1 MRFSNRAT
9 LYYVLH
15 LGVLSLIVTGC
26 GGIKSTPLTTP
37 KPSETNTAP
46 PLVEATLTPTPAPRP
61 TLPGDKIDV
70 GGYNL
75 YLDCKGTGS
84 PTVILESGLEGDVVT
99 WKQVHPEVAMFT
111 RVCRYDRAG
120 LAHSDYGPTPRDAEM
135 TAQDL
140 HTLLTKA
147 NMAPPYILVGHSFG
161 GLLIRRYAFD
171 YPDAVTGM
179 IFVDSL
185 HENWW
190 DEALTLL
197 PSPASTDSDRLNS
210 FRLYLT
216 DGWRD
221 PSSNFEAMDIPTVVD
236 QVRETGDF
244 GDMPITVL
252 TAATFNVLNPGL
264 PPELETAL
272 ANLFTE
278 QQSRLAA
285 LSTNGTQ
292 TIIPDTGHNI
302 PRENPQAVIEA
313 IREMVEK
320 Q

>member
-1 MRFSNRAT
+1 MREQGNSRLRCLALVVT
-9 LYYVLH
+9 AW
-15 LGVLSLIVTGC
+15 LILMGC
-26 GGIKSTPLTTP
+26 GVPPASSPPVTASPTLAPGTTD
-37 KPSETNTAP
+37 
-46 PLVEATLTPTPAPRP
+46 TPAPRP

-75 YLDCKGTGS
+75 YLDCKGEGS
-84 PTVILESGLEGDVVT
+84 PTVILEAGLEGDVVT
-99 WKQVHPEVAMFT
+99 WKDVHPEAVKIT
-111 RVCRYDRAG
+111 RTCRYDRAG
-120 LAHSDYGPTPRDAEM
+120 LAHSDYGPTPRDAEL

-147 NMAPPYILVGHSFG
+147 NIAPPYILVGHSFG

-171 YPDAVTGM
+171 FPGEVSGM

-185 HENWW
+185 HEDWW
-190 DEALTLL
+190 DEALALL
-197 PSPASTDSDRLNS
+197 PADPANDSARLAS
-210 FRLYLT
+210 FRLYLR

-221 PSSNFEAMDIPTVVD
+221 PSNNFEAMDIPAAAD

-252 TAATFNVLNPGL
+252 TAGNFTVLNPGL

-272 ANLFTE
+272 ANLFIE
-278 QQSRLAA
+278 QQSHLAR

-292 TIIPDTGHNI
+292 VIIPDTGHNM
-302 PRENPQAVIEA
+302 PRENPEVVVDA
-313 IREMVEK
+313 IREML
-320 Q
+320 QP

>member
-1 MRFSNRAT
+1 
-9 LYYVLH
+9 
-15 LGVLSLIVTGC
+15 
-26 GGIKSTPLTTP
+26 
-37 KPSETNTAP
+37 
-46 PLVEATLTPTPAPRP
+46 
-61 TLPGDKIDV
+61 V
-70 GGYNL
+70 GGHNL
-75 YLDCKGTGS
+75 YIDCKGTGS

-99 WKQVHPEVAMFT
+99 WKDVHPEAAKFT

-120 LAHSDYGPTPRDAEM
+120 LAHSDYGPVPRNAEL

-147 NMAPPYILVGHSFG
+147 NVAPPYILVGHSFG

-171 YPDAVTGM
+171 FPDEVTGM

-197 PSPASTDSDRLNS
+197 PSPSSTDSARLNS
-210 FRLYLT
+210 FRFYLT

-221 PSSNFEAMDIPTVVD
+221 PSSNFEAMDIPAVVE

-244 GDMPITVL
+244 GDISITVL
-252 TAATFNVLNPGL
+252 TAEKFTVLNPGL
-264 PPELETAL
+264 PAELETAL
-272 ANLFTE
+272 ANLFIE
-278 QQSRLAA
+278 EQSRLAA
-285 LSTNGTQ
+285 LSANGTQ
-292 TIIPDTGHNI
+292 IIVPDTGHNM
-302 PRENPQAVIEA
+302 PRENPSVVVDA

>member
-1 MRFSNRAT
+1 MKAT
-9 LYYVLH
+9 RVILL
-15 LGVLSLIVTGC
+15 LLLSISIVGC
-26 GGIKSTPLTTP
+26 ASSTTVTP
-37 KPSETNTAP
+37 TKAP
-46 PLVEATLTPTPAPRP
+46 PTVTPTASFTPAPRP

-99 WKQVHPEVAMFT
+99 WKQVHPEVAKFT

-120 LAHSDYGPTPRDAEM
+120 LAHSDYGPMPRDAKL
-135 TAQDL
+135 TSADL
-140 HTLLTKA
+140 HTLLTQA
-147 NMAPPYILVGHSFG
+147 NIAPPYILVGHSFG

-171 YPDAVTGM
+171 YPDEVTGM

-190 DEALTLL
+190 EDALTLL
-197 PSPASTDSDRLNS
+197 PSPSSTDSARLNS

-221 PSSNFEAMDIPTVVD
+221 PSSNFEAMDIPAVAE
-236 QVRETGDF
+236 QVRETDNF
-244 GDMPITVL
+244 GDIPITVL
-252 TAATFNVLNPGL
+252 TAGRFDVLNPGL

-272 ANLFTE
+272 ANLFVE
-278 QQSRLAA
+278 QQKRLAA
-285 LSTNGTQ
+285 LSTNGVPV
-292 TIIPDTGHNI
+292 IIPDSGHNM
-302 PRENPQAVIEA
+302 PRENPGAVIDA
-313 IREMVEK
+313 IREMVVK
-320 Q
+320 P

>member
-1 MRFSNRAT
+1 MNIIQRNSIQLALAVVMVSTVVGCASPAT
-9 LYYVLH
+9 P
-15 LGVLSLIVTGC
+15 
-26 GGIKSTPLTTP
+26 KSTEPTVTP
-37 KPSETNTAP
+37 PVVVSTPSF
-46 PLVEATLTPTPAPRP
+46 TPAPRP

-99 WKQVHPEVAMFT
+99 WKQVHPEVAKFT

-120 LAHSDYGPTPRDAEM
+120 LAHSDYGPTPRDAEL

-147 NMAPPYILVGHSFG
+147 NIAPPYILVGHSFG

-171 YPDAVTGM
+171 YPDDVVGM

-185 HENWW
+185 QEDWW
-190 DEALTLL
+190 DESLTLL
-197 PSPASTDSDRLNS
+197 PPPSSGDSARLAS

-221 PSSNFEAMDIPTVVD
+221 PSSNFEAMDIPKVVE

-244 GDMPITVL
+244 SDMPITVL
-252 TAATFNVLNPGL
+252 TAGTFDVLNPGL
-264 PPELETAL
+264 PPDLEQAL
-272 ANLFTE
+272 ANLFHEE
-278 QQSRLAA
+278 QGRLAV
-285 LSTNGTQ
+285 LSTIGTQ
-292 TIIPDTGHNI
+292 TTIPDSGHNM
-302 PRENPQAVIEA
+302 PRENPQAIIDA
-313 IREMVEK
+313 IHNMVVK
-320 Q
+320 P

>member
-1 MRFSNRAT
+1 MIS
-9 LYYVLH
+9 
-15 LGVLSLIVTGC
+15 SIVFMGC
-26 GGIKSTPLTTP
+26 GTPASSPTP
-37 KPSETNTAP
+37 TTAP
-46 PLVEATLTPTPAPRP
+46 PTPIPAASLTPAPRP

-99 WKQVHPEVAMFT
+99 WKDVHPEVAKFT

-135 TAQDL
+135 TAMDL
-140 HTLLTKA
+140 HILLTLA
-147 NMAPPYILVGHSFG
+147 NVTPPYIFVGHSFG
-161 GLLIRRYAFD
+161 GLLIRRYAYDF
-171 YPDAVTGM
+171 PGEVSGM
-179 IFVDSL
+179 IFVDAL
-185 HENWW
+185 HEDWW
-190 DEALTLL
+190 DEALALL
-197 PSPASTDSDRLNS
+197 PSDTSNDSPRLAS

-221 PSSNFEAMDIPTVVD
+221 PSSNFEAMDIPAVVN
-236 QVRETGDF
+236 QVRETGNL

-252 TAATFNVLNPGL
+252 TAGNFTVLNPGL
-264 PPELETAL
+264 PPELETTL
-272 ANLFTE
+272 ANLFVE

-292 TIIPDTGHNI
+292 TIVPDTGHNM
-302 PRENPQAVIEA
+302 PREDPQVIIDA
-313 IREMVEK
+313 IQVMVTK
-320 Q
+320 

>member
-1 MRFSNRAT
+1 MTKPPYGHFRF
-9 LYYVLH
+9 L
-15 LGVLSLIVTGC
+15 LSVVIASIAFTGC
-26 GGIKSTPLTTP
+26 GTPASSPAPT
-37 KPSETNTAP
+37 TAP
-46 PLVEATLTPTPAPRP
+46 PTPIPAASLTPAPRP

-99 WKQVHPEVAMFT
+99 WKDVHPEVAKFT

-135 TAQDL
+135 TAMDL
-140 HTLLTKA
+140 HILLTLA
-147 NMAPPYILVGHSFG
+147 NVTPPYIFVGHSFG
-161 GLLIRRYAFD
+161 GLLIRRYAYDF
-171 YPDAVTGM
+171 PGEVSGM
-179 IFVDSL
+179 IFVDAL
-185 HENWW
+185 HEDWW
-190 DEALTLL
+190 DEALALL
-197 PSPASTDSDRLNS
+197 PSDTSNDSPRLAS

-221 PSSNFEAMDIPTVVD
+221 PSSNFEAMDIPAVVN
-236 QVRETGDF
+236 QVRETGNL

-252 TAATFNVLNPGL
+252 TAGNFTVLNPGL
-264 PPELETAL
+264 PPELETTL
-272 ANLFTE
+272 ANLFVE

-292 TIIPDTGHNI
+292 TIVPDTGHNM
-302 PRENPQAVIEA
+302 PREDPQVIIDA
-313 IREMVEK
+313 IQVMVTK
-320 Q
+320 

>member
-1 MRFSNRAT
+1 MLTRI
-9 LYYVLH
+9 
-15 LGVLSLIVTGC
+15 IVSFLCIILVGC
-26 GGIKSTPLTTP
+26 ASTPVAIPTL
-37 KPSETNTAP
+37 
-46 PLVEATLTPTPAPRP
+46 PLPASTETPTPAPRP

-99 WKQVHPEVAMFT
+99 WKAVHPEVAKFT

-120 LAHSDYGPTPRDAEM
+120 LAHSDYGPTPRDAELS
-135 TAQDL
+135 AQDL

-147 NMAPPYILVGHSFG
+147 NIAPPYILVGHSFG
-161 GLLIRRYAFD
+161 GLLIRRYAFNF
-171 YPDAVTGM
+171 PDDVVGM

-185 HENWW
+185 QEDWW

-197 PSPASTDSDRLNS
+197 PPASSDDPARLAS

-221 PSSNFEAMDIPTVVD
+221 PSGNFETMDIPKVVE
-236 QVRETGDF
+236 QVRQTGDF

-252 TAATFNVLNPGL
+252 TAEKFTVLNPGL
-264 PPELETAL
+264 PPDLEMAL
-272 ANLFTE
+272 ANLFHEE
-278 QQSRLAA
+278 QGRLAA

-292 TIIPDTGHNI
+292 TVIQESGHNM
-302 PRENPQAVIEA
+302 PRENPQAIIDA
-313 IREMVEK
+313 IQKMVTNP
-320 Q
+320 

>member
-1 MRFSNRAT
+1 MKAT
-9 LYYVLH
+9 RVIQLL
-15 LGVLSLIVTGC
+15 LLSVSIVGC
-26 GGIKSTPLTTP
+26 ASSTTVTP
-37 KPSETNTAP
+37 TKAP
-46 PLVEATLTPTPAPRP
+46 PTVTPTASFTPAPRP

-99 WKQVHPEVAMFT
+99 WKQVHPEVAKFT

-120 LAHSDYGPTPRDAEM
+120 LAHSDYGPMPRDAKL
-135 TAQDL
+135 TSTDL
-140 HTLLTKA
+140 HTLLTQA
-147 NMAPPYILVGHSFG
+147 NIAPPYILVGHSFG

-171 YPDAVTGM
+171 YPDEVTGI

-190 DEALTLL
+190 EDALTLL
-197 PSPASTDSDRLNS
+197 PSPSSTDSARLNS

-221 PSSNFEAMDIPTVVD
+221 PSGNFEAMDIPSVAE

-244 GDMPITVL
+244 GDIPIAVL
-252 TAATFNVLNPGL
+252 TAGRFDVINPGL

-272 ANLFTE
+272 ANLFVE
-278 QQSRLAA
+278 QQGRLAK
-285 LSTNGTQ
+285 LSTIGTQ
-292 TIIPDTGHNI
+292 IVIPDSGHNM
-302 PRENPQAVIEA
+302 PRENPGAVIDA
-313 IREMVEK
+313 IREMIMK
-320 Q
+320 P